1 MDGMRVEPLGE
12 NGQDGRRSGGRGY
25 GERGYDAPAGRSVP
39 RAMLRGALHRCP
51 ACGRGPLFRAYLK
64 VSDACPACGED
75 LHHQRADDAPPYV
88 TIFVIGHLVVAAVL
102 GIDMAYAWPMWLH
115 AVVWFPLTVALCL
128 AFLPTA
134 KGALVG
140 LQWALRMHGF
150 GGPPEV
156 PESHP
161 ALLRGAGPAGS

>member
-1 MDGMRVEPLGE
+1 MGETQTRMGETPTRTVETHRYGGDGGPAV
-12 NGQDGRRSGGRGY
+12 RG
-25 GERGYDAPAGRSVP
+25 VP

-51 ACGRGPLFRAYLK
+51 ACGKGRLFRAYLK

-88 TIFVIGHLVVAAVL
+88 TIFVVGHLVLASVL

-115 AVVWFPLTVALCL
+115 AVVWLPVTVGLCL
-128 AFLPTA
+128 AVLPIA

-150 GGPPEV
+150 GGAPDAPD
-156 PESHP
+156 SHP
-161 ALLRGAGPAGS
+161 ALVRAAGRSGP

>member
-1 MDGMRVEPLGE
+1 M
-12 NGQDGRRSGGRGY
+12 
-25 GERGYDAPAGRSVP
+25 
-39 RAMLRGALHRCP
+39 
-51 ACGRGPLFRAYLK
+51 
-64 VSDACPACGED
+64 
-75 LHHQRADDAPPYV
+75 
-88 TIFVIGHLVVAAVL
+88 VAAVL

-156 PESHP
+156 LRVAHP
-161 ALLRGAGPAGS
+161 GAAARSAGPSPAR